1 MASGGSILCS
11 LILHNPVLII
21 VSDNLLVLLYLGRV
35 GKNYSSKEEEFLL
48 PRTTSP
54 KKIRRPHIRTS
65 ADVLQRNNPCESGSN
80 GTAVVSSAN
89 AVISGLMIVSRTAL
103 IACLRALQHHN
114 PTLARSRAA

>member
-1 MASGGSILCS
+1 MFIDSTQSRLDHCFGQPFAKV
-11 LILHNPVLII
+11 PVP
-21 VSDNLLVLLYLGRV
+21 LGKV

-65 ADVLQRNNPCESGSN
+65 ADVLQRNNPCEGGSN

-89 AVISGLMIVSRTAL
+89 AVNSGLMIVSRTAL